1 MPVKTSRAQLM
12 KSYQKGK
19 MYYFVATGERNA
31 HGCQIVQDSQGIKH
45 LLTGT
50 DKVYSTGKT
59 VRLEVKGYSH
69 STSQITGNYYLILSP
84 KAKAPVSKKKEP
96 FNGKYLFPP
105 KKKKTGFSE
114 TFLKQKYQKG
124 ERYLFVIT
132 GESDNKGRQFVEDS
146 FGIRHIL
153 TGTSSSYE
161 TGANVRC
168 TVLNFSD
175 CQHPITNNFY
185 MMLTLPRIVNPDG
198 KIAPKKYI
206 RRPELWYAELQGFD
220 RHKSGKPFTCS
231 CCGLDFPGKM
241 GVRVDIKDI
250 YFCNSCAR
258 KIFEPRERNTEP
270 KLIYTPMGNKR

>member
-1 MPVKTSRAQLM
+1 MPVKTSRSQLM
-12 KSYQKGK
+12 QSYQKGK
-19 MYYFVATGERNA
+19 MYYFVVTEEKNA
-31 HGCQIVQDSQGIKH
+31 VGCQIVKDSQGIKH

-50 DKVYSTGKT
+50 DKTYPTGKN

-69 STSQITGNYYLILSP
+69 SQSKITGAYYLILSP
-84 KAKAPVSKKKEP
+84 RTKTVESKKKEP
-96 FNGKYLFPP
+96 FTGKFLVPP
-105 KKKKTGFSE
+105 KRKLNGFGPKFLKKTYS
-114 TFLKQKYQKG
+114 KG
-124 ERYLFVIT
+124 KRYLFVIT
-132 GESDNKGRQFVEDS
+132 GERDNKGRQFVEDS

-153 TGTSSSYE
+153 TSTCSSYE
-161 TGANVRC
+161 AGSNVRC

-175 CQHPITNNFY
+175 CQHPITNNYY
-185 MMLTLPRIVNPDG
+185 MTLTLPRIVNPDG